1 MSGVNLDKFVGEVK
15 ECAAE
20 YFRSEGFSES
30 ETEQYCRVTRTNKSN
45 STVVVRVY
53 AELGVEGCLELAG
66 RLSKIAS
73 RYNRDLYFDL
83 EEPGILVCVVDGA

>member
-1 MSGVNLDKFVGEVK
+1 MSIVNLDKFVGEVQ

-30 ETEQYCRVTRTNKSN
+30 EIKQYCRVTRTNESN
-45 STVVVRVY
+45 GSVLVRVY
-53 AELGVEGCLELAG
+53 AELSVEGCLELAG

-73 RYNRDLYFDL
+73 RYNRDLYFDI
-83 EEPGILVCVVDGA
+83 EEPGILACVVDGM